1 MDAFAT
7 LADPTRRRMLD
18 MLAMR
23 ECTAGEFVDAFP
35 GVSQPTISQH
45 LKVLREAK
53 LVTVRAEAQRRIYA
67 LRPEGLREVE
77 NWIARYRKFWPQKL
91 DALERH
97 LDGTRQ
103 GSTSRKEQEK

>member
-1 MDAFAT
+1 MDVFAT

-23 ECTAGEFVDAFP
+23 EFTAGELVEAFP

-53 LVTVRAEAQRRIYA
+53 LVTVRADAQRRIYT
-67 LRPEGLREVE
+67 LRPEALREVD
-77 NWIARYRKFWPQKL
+77 NFIARYRKFWESRP
-91 DALERH
+91 
-97 LDGTRQ
+97 TR
-103 GSTSRKEQEK
+103 TRTP